1 MVKTRESHA
10 FLDAVPEDLGP
21 WLGRI
26 KDNNSRL
33 DDDINEALLSAV
45 NAVREAQLNALEVQ
59 QQGTLKLEGDE
70 SNCLQAGLEMA
81 EILSEL
87 GVTAEG
93 LQAGILYRAVRE
105 NKLSLASVR
114 RQFGKGV
121 AKLISSV
128 LDMAIVTA
136 LRDRTST
143 QALGHDSGYQTSKVR
158 EMLVS
163 IIDDVR
169 VALLKLAERTYAI
182 RAVKDASE
190 DKRRAVAN
198 EIFDIYAP
206 LAHRLGIGHLKWELE
221 DLAFRYM
228 EPDEYQQIARLLAE
242 KRSERQQYIDEMI
255 ETIDSELT
263 RLGKAGEVSGRAKNI
278 YSIWRKMHRKDIGFS
293 QVYDIRAVRVLVP
306 TVSDCYAVLGIVHS
320 KWRNIPN
327 EFDDYIASPK
337 DNGYRSLH
345 TAVIGPGRKVIE
357 IQIRTF
363 DMHEEAEFGICAH
376 WHYKDDGESDSKNYD
391 DKMAWLRQVLEW
403 HDSIGDQA
411 VGDFLLEEKAS
422 ERVYVYTPKGHVV
435 DLPSGAT
442 PVDFAYQIHS
452 EIGHRCKG
460 AKINDRIVALNYQ
473 LKTADQVEI
482 LTGKHA
488 EPNRDW
494 LNSTLAY
501 IKTTRARSKIQQWFK
516 SQNRDQ
522 NIQAGQAILA
532 SEFHRLGMDASVTSA
547 LAERFAYSNVE
558 DFYEQIGSGQL
569 GVREVLHAAQQE
581 IGIDPDNQGLLVQQ
595 AQQFALTEHYIYGVG
610 DMRVRVAECCSPHP
624 GQPIGGYKTRDRGV
638 TVHRK
643 DCGNLLHLESSEPLN
658 ILQLSWGRR
667 PQRQFP
673 VKVAIKSY
681 DRGGLLRDITGL
693 IDELGLFIQALNTLA
708 PVEGMIQIEMTT
720 EIDGFE
726 QLSQLLARM
735 RQIPNV
741 VDVWRLV
748 DQSVD

>member
-21 WLGRI
+21 WLSRI

-33 DDDINEALLSAV
+33 NDDINDALLSAV
-45 NAVREAQLNALEVQ
+45 NTVREAQLSAQETQ
-59 QQGTLKLEGDE
+59 QQGTLTPDDDD

-87 GVTAEG
+87 GVAAEG

-105 NKLSLASVR
+105 NKLPLASVR
-114 RQFGKGV
+114 QQFGKGV

-128 LDMAIVTA
+128 LDMAVVTA
-136 LRDRTST
+136 LRDRTSA

-182 RAVKDASE
+182 RAVKAASE
-190 DKRRAVAN
+190 DKRRAVAS

-255 ETIDSELT
+255 ETINSELI

-306 TVSDCYAVLGIVHS
+306 TIADCYAVLGIVHS

-403 HDSIGDQA
+403 HDTIGDQA
-411 VGDFLLEEKAS
+411 VGDFMLEEKAS
-422 ERVYVYTPKGHVV
+422 NRVYVYTPKGHVV

-460 AKINDRIVALNYQ
+460 AKINDQIVALNYR
-473 LKTADQVEI
+473 LKTADQVDI
-482 LTGKHA
+482 ITSKYA

-494 LNSTLAY
+494 LNSSLGY
-501 IKTTRARSKIQQWFK
+501 INTTRARSKVQQWFK

-522 NIQAGQAILA
+522 NIQAGRAALA
-532 SEFHRLGMDASVTSA
+532 SEFLRLGIDANVTRR
-547 LAERFAYSNVE
+547 LAERFAYPDVE
-558 DFYEQIGSGQL
+558 DLYEKIGSGQL
-569 GVREVLHAAQQE
+569 EIHEVLHAAQQE
-581 IGIDPDNQGLLVQQ
+581 VGIDPDSQGLVVQQ
-595 AQQFALTEHYIYGVG
+595 AQQFAQTEHYIYGVG
-610 DMRVRVAECCSPHP
+610 DMRVRVAECCSPQP

-643 DCGNLLHLESSEPLN
+643 DCGNLLNLENSEPLN

-667 PQRQFP
+667 PQSQFP

-693 IDELGLFIQALNTLA
+693 IDEQGLFIQALNTLA

-720 EIDGFE
+720 EVDGFE
-726 QLSQLLARM
+726 QLGQLLARM

-748 DQSVD
+748 D

>member
-21 WLGRI
+21 WLSRI

-33 DDDINEALLSAV
+33 DVDISDVLMDAV
-45 NAVREAQLNALEVQ
+45 STVREAQFKSLESQ
-59 QQGTLKLEGDE
+59 QQGTLEFDDEE
-70 SNCLQAGLEMA
+70 SNCLQTGLEMA

-87 GVTAEG
+87 GVAAEG

-105 NKLSLASVR
+105 EKLSLASVR
-114 RQFGKGV
+114 RQYGKGV
-121 AKLISSV
+121 AKLIANV
-128 LDMAIVTA
+128 LDMAVVTA

-143 QALGHDSGYQTSKVR
+143 RALGHDSVYQTSKVR

-169 VALLKLAERTYAI
+169 VALLKLAERTCAI
-182 RAVKDASE
+182 RAVKNASE

-242 KRSERQQYIDEMI
+242 KRSQRQQYIDEMI
-255 ETIDSELT
+255 ETIDGELT
-263 RLGKAGEVSGRAKNI
+263 RLGKRGEVSGRAKNI

-293 QVYDIRAVRVLVP
+293 QVYDIRAVRVLVS
-306 TVSDCYAVLGIVHS
+306 TISDCYAVLGIVHS

-327 EFDDYIASPK
+327 EFDDYIAVPK

-376 WHYKDDGESDSKNYD
+376 WHYKDDGESGSKNYD
-391 DKMAWLRQVLEW
+391 DKMVWLRQVLEW
-403 HDSIGDQA
+403 HDSIGEQA
-411 VGDFLLEEKAS
+411 IGDFILEEKTS
-422 ERVYVYTPKGHVV
+422 GRVYVYTPKGHVV
-435 DLPSGAT
+435 DLPGGAT
-442 PVDFAYQIHS
+442 PVDFAYHIHS

-460 AKINDRIVALNYQ
+460 AKINDRIVALNYR

-482 LTGKHA
+482 ITGKYA
-488 EPNRDW
+488 EPSRDW
-494 LNSTLAY
+494 LNSTLGY

-522 NIQAGQAILA
+522 NIQAGQTTIAG
-532 SEFHRLGMDASVTSA
+532 EYHRLGMDASVTSI
-547 LAERFAYSNVE
+547 LVERFAYSNVE

-569 GVREVLHAAQQE
+569 GVGEVLHVAQQE
-581 IGIDPDNQGLLVQQ
+581 VEIDPNSRGFQVQQ
-595 AQQFALTEHYIYGVG
+595 AQQFAQTDHYIYGVG
-610 DMRVRVAECCSPHP
+610 DMHIRIADCCCPHP
-624 GQPIGGYKTRDRGV
+624 VEPIGGYKTRNSGV

-643 DCGNLLHLESSEPLN
+643 DCGNLLYLESSEPLN

-667 PQRQFP
+667 PESQFP

-681 DRGGLLRDITGL
+681 DRAGLLRDITGL
-693 IDELGLFIQALNTLA
+693 IDEQKLFIQALNTLA
-708 PVEGMIQIEMTT
+708 PVDGMVQIEMTT
-720 EIDGFE
+720 EVDGFE

-748 DQSVD
+748 D